1 MKNKKKND
9 IPYGNYEK
17 VLLHICCAPDA
28 TYPLFYLRGRHYR
41 VTGFFY
47 NPNIHPIT
55 EYEKRADEIRKF
67 ANRVKMP
74 LILGSYDV
82 KEWFHYIKGLEREP
96 EGGKRCY
103 LCYKFRLEKA
113 ARLAKDLH
121 FDYFTTTLTIS
132 PHKNSK
138 WIFEIA
144 HSLEDK
150 FEVKFLYAD
159 FKKRNG
165 FKSSVILSKY
175 FNMYRQNYCGCVFS
189 KIEAK
194 KRRLEIKNLN
204 KSS

>member
-150 FEVKFLYAD
+150 F
-159 FKKRNG
+159 
-165 FKSSVILSKY
+165 
-175 FNMYRQNYCGCVFS
+175 
-189 KIEAK
+189 
-194 KRRLEIKNLN
+194 
-204 KSS
+204 